1 MRPADFNRLVLRS
14 LTAAKVRS
22 SLTALGI
29 AVGICAVTLLTSLGE
44 GVRGYVLT
52 NFSQF
57 GSRIIAINP
66 GKSMTGGMGGLLQT
80 DRPLTLDD
88 AQALSRLPHVTHV
101 VPIVQG
107 SGTIAANGRSRS
119 TDIIGANHAIHSAW
133 QFDLALG
140 RGLPEDEAGRSRS
153 FAVLGSKLQQELF
166 GGQNPLGQ
174 SIRVGGMRFRVV
186 GVMAAKGQMLGF
198 DLDDMVFIPVD
209 KALMLFN
216 RNGLMEIDVVFSDSA
231 STEQVL
237 ASIRQ
242 QLIARH
248 GAEDFS
254 LISQDDM
261 LQSLNNILQVL
272 TAAVA
277 ALGAISLLVGAVGI
291 VTIMSTAVR
300 ERTSEIGL
308 LSALGASQRQILLLF
323 LAEAVALSLAGGLA
337 GISTAIA
344 LVLGLQL
351 FLPALP
357 LQLSLFYLGL
367 ALLLS
372 IAIGLA
378 AGITPARQAA
388 SMNPIAA
395 LRAE

>member
-1 MRPADFNRLVLRS
+1 MRTADFIKLILRS
-14 LTAAKVRS
+14 LTAAKMRS

-44 GVRGYVLT
+44 GVRHYVLS

-57 GSRIIAINP
+57 GTRIIAINP
-66 GKSMTGGMGGLLQT
+66 GKTLTGGMGGMLQT
-80 DRPLTLDD
+80 DRPLTLYD
-88 AQALSRLPHVTHV
+88 AQALARLPHVTHV
-101 VPIVQG
+101 VPLVQG
-107 SGTIAANGRSRS
+107 SGTIEAGGRARS

-133 QFDLALG
+133 QFNIALG
-140 RGLPEDEAGRSRS
+140 RGLPEDESGRSRS
-153 FAVLGSKLQQELF
+153 FAVLGHKLQQELF

-174 SIRVGGMRFRVV
+174 SIRVGGMRFRIV

-231 STEQVL
+231 STDQLL
-237 ASIRQ
+237 ASIRK

-261 LQSLNNILQVL
+261 LQSLDNILQVL

-308 LSALGASQRQILLLF
+308 LTALGCNQRQVLLLF
-323 LAEAVALSLAGGLA
+323 LGEAVALSLAGGIA
-337 GISTAIA
+337 GIGVAIA
-344 LVLGLQL
+344 LVLGLAAV
-351 FLPALP
+351 LPALP
-357 LQLSLFYLGL
+357 LQLSLFYLSL

-388 SMNPIAA
+388 QMNPIDA

>member
-1 MRPADFNRLVLRS
+1 MRLQDLLQLILRS
-14 LTAAKVRS
+14 LRFAAMRS

-29 AVGICAVTLLTSLGE
+29 AVGICAVTLLTALGE
-44 GVRGYVLT
+44 GVRDYVLS

-66 GKSMTGGMGGLLQT
+66 GKTMTGGMGGLLQT

-88 AQALSRLPHVTHV
+88 AQALTRLPHVTYV

-107 SGTIAANGRSRS
+107 SGTIEAGGRSRS

-133 QFDLALG
+133 QFTLALG

-153 FAVLGSKLQQELF
+153 FAVLGNKLQQELF
-166 GGQNPLGQ
+166 AGQNPLGQ
-174 SIRVGGMRFRVV
+174 TIRVGGMRFRVV

-216 RNGLMEIDVVFSDSA
+216 REGLMEIDVVFSDSV
-231 STEQVL
+231 STDTVL
-237 ASIRQ
+237 SGIRQ
-242 QLIARH
+242 LLSNRH

-261 LQSLNNILQVL
+261 LRSLDNILQVL
-272 TAAVA
+272 TGAVA

-291 VTIMSTAVR
+291 VTIMTTAVR

-308 LSALGASQRQILLLF
+308 LAALGANQRQILLLF
-323 LAEAVALSLAGGLA
+323 LGEAVALSVAGGIA
-337 GISTAIA
+337 GIITAVM
-344 LVLGLQL
+344 LVVSLQL

-357 LQLSLFYLGL
+357 LQLNLLYLSLS
-367 ALLLS
+367 LLLS

-378 AGITPARQAA
+378 AGIAPARQAA
-388 SMNPIAA
+388 QMNPIDA

>member
-1 MRPADFNRLVLRS
+1 MRPADFSTLVLRS
-14 LTAAKVRS
+14 LTAAKMRS

-44 GVRGYVLT
+44 GVRDYVLS

-57 GSRIIAINP
+57 GTRIIAINP

-88 AQALSRLPHVTHV
+88 AQALTLLPHVTHV

-107 SGTIAANGRSRS
+107 SGTIEANGRSRS

-133 QFDLALG
+133 QFELALG
-140 RGLPEDEAGRSRS
+140 RGLPADESGRSRS
-153 FAVLGSKLQQELF
+153 FAVLGDKLQQELF

-174 SIRVGGMRFRVV
+174 SIRVGGMRFRVG

-242 QLIARH
+242 QLITRH

-261 LQSLNNILQVL
+261 LQSLNNILRVL

-337 GISTAIA
+337 GISAAIA

-388 SMNPIAA
+388 SMNPITA

>member
-1 MRPADFNRLVLRS
+1 MRSADFVKLILQS
-14 LTAAKVRS
+14 LNAAKLRS

-44 GVRGYVLT
+44 GVRDYVLT

-57 GSRIIAINP
+57 GSNIIAINP
-66 GKSMTGGMGGLLQT
+66 GKTITGGMGGLLQT

-88 AQALSRLPHVTHV
+88 ADALTRLPHVTHV

-107 SGTIAANGRSRS
+107 SGTVEAGGRTRS

-140 RGLPEDEAGRSRS
+140 RGLPPDESGRSRS
-153 FAVLGSKLQQELF
+153 FAVLGHKLQQELF
-166 GGQNPLGQ
+166 AGQNPLGQ

-216 RNGLMEIDVVFSDSA
+216 RNGLMEIDVVFADSA
-231 STEQVL
+231 STAKVL
-237 ASIRQ
+237 ASIHT
-242 QLIARH
+242 LLTARH

-261 LQSLNNILQVL
+261 LQSLDNILRVL

-323 LAEAVALSLAGGLA
+323 LAEAVALSFAGGIA
-337 GISTAIA
+337 GIVVAIS
-344 LVLGLQL
+344 LLLSLQL
-351 FLPALP
+351 LLPALP
-357 LQLSLFYLGL
+357 LQLSLFYLSL
-367 ALLLS
+367 SLLLS

-388 SMNPIAA
+388 TMQPIEA

>member
-1 MRPADFNRLVLRS
+1 MRTADFLRLILRS
-14 LTAAKVRS
+14 LTSAKMRS

-44 GVRGYVLT
+44 GVRDYVLT

-57 GSRIIAINP
+57 GTRIIAINP
-66 GKSMTGGMGGLLQT
+66 GKTMTGGMGGLLQT

-88 AQALSRLPHVTHV
+88 AEMLSQLPHVTHV

-107 SGTIAANGRSRS
+107 SGTIEAGGRSRS

-133 QFDLALG
+133 QFNLALG
-140 RGLPEDEAGRSRS
+140 RGLPADETGRSRS
-153 FAVLGSKLQQELF
+153 FAVLGHKLQQELF
-166 GGQNPLGQ
+166 AGQNPLGQ
-174 SIRVGGMRFRVV
+174 TIRVGGMRFRVV

-216 RNGLMEIDVVFSDSA
+216 RDGLMEIDVVFADSA
-231 STEQVL
+231 STTTVL
-237 ASIRQ
+237 ESVRK
-242 QLIARH
+242 QLTARH

-261 LQSLNNILQVL
+261 LQSLDNILQVL

-308 LSALGASQRQILLLF
+308 LTALGCNQQQVLLLF
-323 LAEAVALSLAGGLA
+323 LGEAVALSLVGGIA
-337 GISTAIA
+337 GISVAIA
-344 LVLGLQL
+344 LVLSLGLI
-351 FLPALP
+351 LPALP

-372 IAIGLA
+372 VVIGLA
-378 AGITPARQAA
+378 AGITPARHAA
-388 SMNPIAA
+388 RMNPIDA

>member
-1 MRPADFNRLVLRS
+1 MRPADFSTLVLRS
-14 LTAAKVRS
+14 LTAAKMRS

-44 GVRGYVLT
+44 GVRDYVLT

-88 AQALSRLPHVTHV
+88 AQALTRLPHVTHV

-107 SGTIAANGRSRS
+107 SGTIEANGRSRS

-133 QFDLALG
+133 QFELALG
-140 RGLPEDEAGRSRS
+140 RGLPADESGRSRS
-153 FAVLGSKLQQELF
+153 FAVLGDKLQQELF

-242 QLIARH
+242 QLITRH

-261 LQSLNNILQVL
+261 LQSLNNILRVL

-337 GISTAIA
+337 GISAAIA

-378 AGITPARQAA
+378 AGITPARRAA
-388 SMNPIAA
+388 SMNPITA

>member
-1 MRPADFNRLVLRS
+1 MRPADFTTLVLRS
-14 LTAAKVRS
+14 LSAAKMRS

-44 GVRGYVLT
+44 GVRDYVLS

-57 GSRIIAINP
+57 GTRIIAINP

-107 SGTIAANGRSRS
+107 SGTIEANGRSRS
-119 TDIIGANHAIHSAW
+119 TDIIGANHAIHTAW
-133 QFDLALG
+133 QFELALG
-140 RGLPEDEAGRSRS
+140 RGLPADESGRSRS
-153 FAVLGSKLQQELF
+153 FAVLGYKLQQELF

-174 SIRVGGMRFRVV
+174 SIRLGGMRFRVV

-198 DLDDMVFIPVD
+198 DLDEMVYIPVD

-216 RNGLMEIDVVFSDSA
+216 RAGLMEIDVVFSDSA
-231 STEQVL
+231 STDQVL
-237 ASIRQ
+237 TSIRQ
-242 QLIARH
+242 QLVARH

-291 VTIMSTAVR
+291 VTIMSTAVH

-308 LSALGASQRQILLLF
+308 LSALGAGQRQILLLF

-337 GISTAIA
+337 GISTALA

-351 FLPALP
+351 VLPALP
-357 LQLSLFYLGL
+357 LQFSLFYLAL

-388 SMNPIAA
+388 NMNPIAA